1 MNDFKQYLTDKIIN
15 YGLKFLSLISI
26 PLNIIVYFALINSDY
41 YILRI
46 IPVFFG
52 ILLIL
57 KFIYRDKFTQFF
69 KLRIL
74 VSLTF
79 FTGLYT
85 LLLGLLD
92 MASLW
97 FILSIIF
104 ALFDTKK
111 NTAFIIFVIALFFI
125 IATGL
130 LLVLKN
136 PYLPVDYG
144 FENCQFA
151 CVSVRI
157 INFLIIGFLI
167 FKILNMFFD
176 TINLYI
182 EEILEKNIVLEQLKA
197 TEQKET
203 EQKFIN
209 EMLRRDFKRQEAEI
223 KFKRNQLTE
232 ATYKV
237 IKFNNALITIKQY
250 IKEKNYS
257 DALRTIS
264 LFQSGDFGF
273 ESFLHKFN
281 ELYPDFIQNLSL
293 RYPQLTKTDIKI
305 CVLITAGLKSVEIAE
320 MLNISDISVA
330 KYRNRIRK
338 KLDLEQ
344 NADIAQY
351 LLTKVNQLSNT

>member
-74 VSLTF
+74 VLLTF

-104 ALFDTKK
+104 AL
-111 NTAFIIFVIALFFI
+111 
-125 IATGL
+125 
-130 LLVLKN
+130 
-136 PYLPVDYG
+136 
-144 FENCQFA
+144 
-151 CVSVRI
+151 
-157 INFLIIGFLI
+157 
-167 FKILNMFFD
+167 FD

-281 ELYPDFIQNLSL
+281 ELYPDLSGKDCL
-293 RYPQLTKTDIKI
+293 PRYFF
-305 CVLITAGLKSVEIAE
+305 GEFNE
-320 MLNISDISVA
+320 
-330 KYRNRIRK
+330 
-338 KLDLEQ
+338 
-344 NADIAQY
+344 
-351 LLTKVNQLSNT
+351 VN